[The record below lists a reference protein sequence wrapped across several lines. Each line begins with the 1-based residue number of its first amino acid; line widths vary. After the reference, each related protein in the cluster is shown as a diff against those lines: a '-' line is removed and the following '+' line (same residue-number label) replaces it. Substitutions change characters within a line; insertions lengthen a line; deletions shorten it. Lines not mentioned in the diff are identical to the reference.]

1 MIRPPGFRGVAFTTA
16 GEGDASS
23 TSRDKISAQLGIQA
37 QWATVN
43 QVHGTAISI
52 ATAPGDL
59 GDGDGIATRTVGL
72 PIAAFTAD
80 CFGVVLEAQDS
91 VGVVHAGWR
100 GTAAGIVST
109 ALRGFLFLGDPVR
122 RAAIGPGIQACCF
135 EVGDEVAEPF
145 GEFVATTSWGAQSV
159 DLQSAI
165 GSQIGGIEL
174 WKSDACTRCGE
185 GFFSHRGTGT
195 DARMAAVGW
204 LP

>member
-16 GEGDASS
+16 GEGDVNSE
-23 TSRDKISAQLGIQA
+23 SRDQISAQLGIPA

-52 ATAPGDL
+52 ATAPGNL

-72 PIAAFTAD
+72 PLAAFTAD

-100 GTAAGIVST
+100 GAAAGIVSA
-109 ALRGFLFLGDPVR
+109 ALRGFSFLGDPVR
-122 RAAIGPGIQACCF
+122 RVAIGPGIQACCF
-135 EVGDEVAEPF
+135 EVGDEVAEIF
-145 GEFVATTSWGAQSV
+145 GDFVATTSWGAKSV
-159 DLQSAI
+159 DLESVI
-165 GSQIGGIEL
+165 GSQIGDIEI

-185 GFFSHRGTGT
+185 GYFSHRETGTG
-195 DARMAAVGW
+195 ARMAALGW